1 MELETVNKL
10 YLELSQVVT
19 AKTAREIE
27 LEALLESA
35 HLIARRKGAD
45 TAWERF
51 AQSIADAGVGY
62 VTART
67 YKILPS
73 DSGNG

>member
-1 MELETVNKL
+1 MDYLPKLSREEELT
-10 YLELSQVVT
+10 
-19 AKTAREIE
+19 
-27 LEALLESA
+27 ALLESA

-45 TAWERF
+45 TAWDRF
-51 AQSIADAGVGY
+51 AESIKKAGVGY

-73 DSGNG
+73 DTE